1 MRHNAPWVAAVA
13 VLGLAA
19 TPAARGQ
26 GSSRGLVVAPENR
39 CAPYNS
45 DDYGYSQTLE
55 RAAIAAMGGGGG
67 GSMDPTPAGPS
78 PGRRTP
84 TSSISCREARRTIP
98 GYVRRM
104 MPQSG
109 HSPMT
114 C

>member
-1 MRHNAPWVAAVA
+1 MRHNALWVAAGA
-13 VLGLAA
+13 ILGLAA
-19 TPAARGQ
+19 TPAAWGQ
-26 GSSRGLVVAPENR
+26 GSWRGLVVASENR

-55 RAAIAAMGGGGG
+55 RAAIAAMGGG
-67 GSMDPTPAGPS
+67 SMDPTPAGPS

-84 TSSISCREARRTIP
+84 TSSISWHEARRTIP